1 MLKKTSQTPKD
12 DIQLAQDVLIN
23 EVTEDLHNEQIMNMW
38 KKYRVWIL
46 LAVIFVI
53 GSIAAMEGY
62 LSWRTKTRL
71 AESDVYEQA
80 AVLNA
85 MGQTDAALAK
95 YASLDNAK
103 TDYRYLAKM
112 RQAGIL
118 FEQGKEADA
127 LALLDQLRQD
137 KSAPQTLQAIAA
149 LGFVSHQIETGDVAA
164 LQSILNPYMTV
175 GNKWYGTAAEMSI
188 LLLLRDGQSEKAIKM
203 LNEAL
208 SMTNVP
214 AGVKDRLSVLKKA
227 LEG

>member
-1 MLKKTSQTPKD
+1 MLKKASQTPKD
-12 DIQLAQDVLIN
+12 ETQLAQDVLIN

-103 TDYRYLAKM
+103 TDY
-112 RQAGIL
+112 
-118 FEQGKEADA
+118 ADA
-127 LALLDQLRQD
+127 LALLDALRQD

-149 LGFVSHQIETGDVAA
+149 LGFVSHQIETGDVAT

-175 GNKWYGTAAEMSI
+175 GNKWYGTAVEMSI

>member
-1 MLKKTSQTPKD
+1 MLKKASQTPKD
-12 DIQLAQDVLIN
+12 ETQLAQDVLIN

-118 FEQGKEADA
+118 FEQGKDADA
-127 LALLDQLRQD
+127 LALLDALRQD
-137 KSAPQTLQAIAA
+137 KSAPQTIQAIAA
-149 LGFVSHQIETGDVAA
+149 LGFVSHQIETGDVAI

-175 GNKWYGTAAEMSI
+175 GNKWYGTAVEMSI

>member
-1 MLKKTSQTPKD
+1 MLKKASQTPKD
-12 DIQLAQDVLIN
+12 ETQLAQDVLIN

-85 MGQTDAALAK
+85 MGQTDAALVK

-118 FEQGKEADA
+118 FEQGKDADA
-127 LALLDQLRQD
+127 LALLDALRQD

-149 LGFVSHQIETGDVAA
+149 LGFVSHQIETGDVAT

-175 GNKWYGTAAEMSI
+175 GNKWYGTAVEMSI

>member
-1 MLKKTSQTPKD
+1 MLKKASQTPKD
-12 DIQLAQDVLIN
+12 ETQLAQDVLIN

-118 FEQGKEADA
+118 FEQSKDADA
-127 LALLDQLRQD
+127 LALLDALRQD

-149 LGFVSHQIETGDVAA
+149 LGFVSHQIETGDVAT

-175 GNKWYGTAAEMSI
+175 GNKWYGTAVEMSI

>member
-1 MLKKTSQTPKD
+1 MLKKASQTPKD
-12 DIQLAQDVLIN
+12 ETQLAQDVLIN

-118 FEQGKEADA
+118 FEQGKDADA
-127 LALLDQLRQD
+127 LALLDALRQD

-149 LGFVSHQIETGDVAA
+149 LGFVSHQIETGDVAI

-175 GNKWYGTAAEMSI
+175 GNKWYGTAVEMSI

>member
-1 MLKKTSQTPKD
+1 MLKKASQTPKD
-12 DIQLAQDVLIN
+12 ETQLAQDVLIN

-103 TDYRYLAKM
+103 TDYRYLVKM

-118 FEQGKEADA
+118 FEQGKDADA
-127 LALLDQLRQD
+127 LALLDALRQD

-149 LGFVSHQIETGDVAA
+149 LGFVSHQIETGDVAT

-175 GNKWYGTAAEMSI
+175 GNKWYGTAVEMSI

>member
-1 MLKKTSQTPKD
+1 MLKKASQTPKD
-12 DIQLAQDVLIN
+12 ETQLAQDVLIN

-118 FEQGKEADA
+118 FEQGKDADA
-127 LALLDQLRQD
+127 LALLDALRQD
-137 KSAPQTLQAIAA
+137 KSAPQTIQVIAA
-149 LGFVSHQIETGDVAA
+149 LGFVSHQIETGDVAI

-175 GNKWYGTAAEMSI
+175 GNKWYGTAVEMSI

>member
-1 MLKKTSQTPKD
+1 MLKKASQTPKD
-12 DIQLAQDVLIN
+12 ETQLAQDVLIN

-118 FEQGKEADA
+118 FEQGKDADA
-127 LALLDQLRQD
+127 LALLDALRQD

-149 LGFVSHQIETGDVAA
+149 LGFVSHQIETGDVAT

-175 GNKWYGTAAEMSI
+175 GNKWYGTAVEMSI

>member
-1 MLKKTSQTPKD
+1 MLKKASQTPKD
-12 DIQLAQDVLIN
+12 ETQLAQDVLIN

-118 FEQGKEADA
+118 FEQGKDADA
-127 LALLDQLRQD
+127 LTLLDALRQD

-149 LGFVSHQIETGDVAA
+149 LGFVSHQIETGDVAT

-175 GNKWYGTAAEMSI
+175 GNKWYGTAVEMSI

-203 LNEAL
+203 LNEEL

>member
-1 MLKKTSQTPKD
+1 MLKKASQTPKD
-12 DIQLAQDVLIN
+12 ETQLAQDVLIN

-118 FEQGKEADA
+118 FEQGKDADA
-127 LALLDQLRQD
+127 LALLDALRQN
-137 KSAPQTLQAIAA
+137 KSAPQTIQAIAA
-149 LGFVSHQIETGDVAA
+149 LGFVSHQIETGDVAI

-175 GNKWYGTAAEMSI
+175 GNKWYGTAVEMSI

>member
-1 MLKKTSQTPKD
+1 MLKKASQTPKD
-12 DIQLAQDVLIN
+12 ETQLAQDVLIN

-118 FEQGKEADA
+118 FEQGKDADA
-127 LALLDQLRQD
+127 LALLDALRQD

-149 LGFVSHQIETGDVAA
+149 LGFVSHQIETGDVAT

-175 GNKWYGTAAEMSI
+175 GNKWYGTAVEMSI

-214 AGVKDRLSVLKKA
+214 AGVKDRLFVLKKA

>member
-1 MLKKTSQTPKD
+1 MLKKASQTPKD
-12 DIQLAQDVLIN
+12 ETQLAQDVLIN

-118 FEQGKEADA
+118 FEQGKDADA
-127 LALLDQLRQD
+127 LTLLDALRQD

-149 LGFVSHQIETGDVAA
+149 LGFVSHQIETGDVAT

-175 GNKWYGTAAEMSI
+175 GNKWYGTAVEMSI

>member
-1 MLKKTSQTPKD
+1 MLKKASQTPKD
-12 DIQLAQDVLIN
+12 ETQLAQDVLIN

-118 FEQGKEADA
+118 FEQGKDADA
-127 LALLDQLRQD
+127 LALLDALRQN
-137 KSAPQTLQAIAA
+137 KSAPQTIQAIAA
-149 LGFVSHQIETGDVAA
+149 LGFVSHQIETGDVAI